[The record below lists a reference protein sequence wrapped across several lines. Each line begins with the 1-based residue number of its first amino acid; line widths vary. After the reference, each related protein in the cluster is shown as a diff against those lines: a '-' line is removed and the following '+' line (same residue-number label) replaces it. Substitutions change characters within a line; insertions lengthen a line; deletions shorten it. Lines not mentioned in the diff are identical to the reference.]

1 MNNMSTIKY
10 NHLRIKMITFLGSLM
25 LGLLLLSLVLGQED
39 CTQLLTKRC
48 ETCHYMTRV
57 CQKVDKERNKKSWF
71 GGSAGTWKRTIKN
84 MVKQG
89 AQLNKA
95 EENILVECLSKP
107 SPEVLSLCKLD
118 K

>member
-1 MNNMSTIKY
+1 MDIVTHHFIGVQR
-10 NHLRIKMITFLGSLM
+10 LTTFSFVSLI
-25 LGLLLLSLVLGQED
+25 LVFFFSSPVAGEES
-39 CTQLLTKRC
+39 CIQLLTKRC

-57 CQKVDKERNKKSWF
+57 CQKVDRERNKKSWF
-71 GGSAGTWKRTIKN
+71 GGSEGTWKRTIKN

-95 EENILVECLSKP
+95 EEDILVDCLSTP
-107 SPEVLSLCKLD
+107 TSEVLSLCKLN